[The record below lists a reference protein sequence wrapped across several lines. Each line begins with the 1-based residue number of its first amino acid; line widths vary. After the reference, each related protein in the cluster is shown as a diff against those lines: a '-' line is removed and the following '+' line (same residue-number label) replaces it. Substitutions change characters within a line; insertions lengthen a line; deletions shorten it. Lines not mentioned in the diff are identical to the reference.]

1 MGRIKLTVE
10 FKKSVSQ
17 MASAEKDKLLFRLL
31 AKESALVEKLT
42 FQLLENGNSTEERRD
57 EVSEIILH
65 NLERYQARFY
75 SPGYLLLQIRSLSAE
90 ITRHVKTTKDKYGE
104 VQLNL
109 FMLNKTLELYN
120 EKVISFEPNRSR
132 TFNEYVVKRTL
143 KIYTLLG
150 KLHED
155 YLIDFK
161 EDLQKLGK
169 AIGSNDSMMRIAI
182 YNMLD
187 VNWLLK
193 GILPD
198 Y

>member
-1 MGRIKLTVE
+1 
-10 FKKSVSQ
+10 
-17 MASAEKDKLLFRLL
+17 MAPIDKDKLLFRLL

-42 FQLLENGNSTEERRD
+42 FQLLEDGSSTEERRE
-57 EVSEIILH
+57 EVQQFIT
-65 NLERYQARFY
+65 NDLEKYQEYFY
-75 SPGYLLLQIRSLSAE
+75 SPGYLLLQIRSLSGE

-109 FMLNKTLELYN
+109 FMLNKTMELYN
-120 EKVISFEPNRSR
+120 EKVIPFRPDRSR

-143 KIYTLLG
+143 KIYALMS

-161 EDLQKLGK
+161 DDLQKLGK
-169 AIGSNDSMMRIAI
+169 AIGSNHNMMKIAI